1 MRRFARMLLIVAP
14 FVLILLYAANSVPGA
29 IPQLHHD
36 VLFSNGPTVDARSA
50 EALNRSIFAMAEA
63 LHESEQQAFSDIV
76 YFVLWQGVD
85 HAKGEKPD
93 PLAQFKPWQGYTA
106 ARLVARHREAYAAH
120 LAELDARD
128 ERQAEEAHIANVNR
142 GREEVRRLK
151 AEIAR
156 EPEILAMLEKVEIRS
171 LQYKWNERLIG
182 TPHGQPQ
189 GLWSYWVDVDFV
201 INNRTNFDLG
211 LVTIVFELSKDGSQA
226 EREVVTF
233 DFGEIEDDV
242 FYSGEIVAEADPIP
256 PGTTRKEKASR
267 IFLIDTVSGR
277 AGLNAGD
284 LNRNTRLSARVIA
297 IVDAAGRNEIST
309 GQIGEARRHLRAW
322 EEFFAKEN

>member
-1 MRRFARMLLIVAP
+1 M
-14 FVLILLYAANSVPGA
+14 
-29 IPQLHHD
+29 
-36 VLFSNGPTVDARSA
+36 
-50 EALNRSIFAMAEA
+50 
-63 LHESEQQAFSDIV
+63 
-76 YFVLWQGVD
+76 
-85 HAKGEKPD
+85 
-93 PLAQFKPWQGYTA
+93 
-106 ARLVARHREAYAAH
+106 
-120 LAELDARD
+120 
-128 ERQAEEAHIANVNR
+128 
-142 GREEVRRLK
+142 
-151 AEIAR
+151 
-156 EPEILAMLEKVEIRS
+156 
-171 LQYKWNERLIG
+171 
-182 TPHGQPQ
+182 
-189 GLWSYWVDVDFV
+189 
-201 INNRTNFDLG
+201 
-211 LVTIVFELSKDGSQA
+211 TIVFELSKDGSQA